1 MPIFTKTLSLIRET
15 DKYSEKSKL
24 LTFLLHNLKQK
35 KMVLPPES
43 KAEFSSFIFDEIEHL
58 IHLIPTIESYKE
70 KDFLFEY
77 EYHLQNAI
85 MVCFRCADE
94 LSEEQRSSID
104 TLLEIM
110 SKERFLE
117 NMVDEIFAKKKY
129 DEESIKY
136 LIAMTGLTKD
146 EYHKGKLYQGL
157 LHYQRNLLKI
167 PEDRRDL
174 IGAHIQS
181 EMNRYLDNPMTV
193 DTENNLELICDICRY
208 FRKDRFIEPLH
219 KALCLGNMHI
229 RFYAVATLLT
239 FSCDVP
245 VSAVA
250 SLANDMEYAN
260 LTYGLLKRY
269 RKEKLF
275 PADLS
280 TPEYLAQSDLV
291 RWLSYP
297 SELGQ
302 APDDIEYIGKV
313 KKRGTYYIFRFRSN
327 SENLDEETRGQWLIG
342 WSEAK
347 GGTFSNFDLYSNY
360 KQLTNDKTVKY
371 IKKNLL

>member
-1 MPIFTKTLSLIRET
+1 MSIITKTISLIRET
-15 DKYSEKSKL
+15 EKYADKSKL
-24 LTFLLHNLKQK
+24 LSFLLHNLTHK
-35 KMVLPPES
+35 KMVLSPED
-43 KAEFSSFIFDEIEHL
+43 KAEFSSFIFGETEHL
-58 IHLIPTIESYKE
+58 ISLIPTIESYKE

-85 MVCFRCADE
+85 MICYRSADE
-94 LSEEQRSSID
+94 LSDEQRSRID
-104 TLLEIM
+104 TLLEIIE
-110 SKERFLE
+110 KERFLE
-117 NMVDEIFAKKKY
+117 NMIDEIFTKKKY
-129 DEESIKY
+129 DAETIRY
-136 LIAMTGLTKD
+136 MLAMTELAKD

-157 LHYQRNLLKI
+157 LHYQRSILKI
-167 PEDRRDL
+167 PEEIRDL

-181 EMNRYLDNPMTV
+181 EMNRYIENPMTL
-193 DTENNLELICDICRY
+193 DSENNLELICDVCRY
-208 FRKDRFIEPLH
+208 FRKVRFVELLH
-219 KALCLGNMHI
+219 QALWVGNMHI
-229 RFYAVATLLT
+229 RFYAIATLLT

-245 VSAVA
+245 ANIIEA
-250 SLANDMEYAN
+250 LANDMEYAN

-275 PADLS
+275 PSALA

-291 RWLSYP
+291 RWLSHP

-313 KKRGTYYIFRFRSN
+313 KKRGTYYIFRYRSD

-342 WSEAK
+342 WSESK

-360 KQLTNDKTVKY
+360 KQITNDKTVKY

>member
-1 MPIFTKTLSLIRET
+1 MSIFTKTLSLIRET

-24 LTFLLHNLKQK
+24 LAFLLHNLSQK

-43 KAEFSSFIFDEIEHL
+43 KTVFASFIFEEIEHL
-58 IHLIPTIESYKE
+58 ISLIPTIESYKE

-110 SKERFLE
+110 NKERFLE
-117 NMVDEIFAKKKY
+117 NMIDEIFTKKKY
-129 DEESIKY
+129 DEESIRY
-136 LIAMTGLTKD
+136 LIAMTGLAKD
-146 EYHKGKLYQGL
+146 EYHKGKLYQGF
-157 LHYQRNLLKI
+157 LHYQRNLLKV
-167 PEDRRDL
+167 PENLRDL

-181 EMNRYLDNPMTV
+181 EMNRYLETPMTL
-193 DTENNLELICDICRY
+193 DTENNLELICDVCRY
-208 FRKDRFIEPLH
+208 FRKDRFAEPLQ
-219 KALCLGNMHI
+219 KALWIGNTHI
-229 RFYAVATLLT
+229 RFYAIATLLT
-239 FSCDVP
+239 FNCDVP
-245 VSAVA
+245 VSVIEA
-250 SLANDMEYAN
+250 LANDMEYAN

-275 PADLS
+275 PAELS

-313 KKRGTYYIFRFRSN
+313 RKRGTYYIFRFRSN

-360 KQLTNDKTVKY
+360 KQITNDKTVKY

>member
-1 MPIFTKTLSLIRET
+1 MSLFKQTLTLIRET

-24 LTFLLHNLKQK
+24 LSFLLHNLTHRKL
-35 KMVLPPES
+35 VLTPEN
-43 KAEFSSFIFDEIEHL
+43 KAEFSSFLFEEIECL
-58 IHLIPTIESYKE
+58 IRLIPTIENYKE

-77 EYHLQNAI
+77 EYHMQNAI
-85 MVCFRCADE
+85 MICYRSAEE
-94 LSEEQRSSID
+94 LSDEQRSSID

-110 SKERFLE
+110 NKERFLE
-117 NMVDEIFAKKKY
+117 NMIDEIFTKKKY
-129 DEESIKY
+129 DAETIRY
-136 LIAMTGLTKD
+136 MLAMTNLAKE

-157 LHYQRNLLKI
+157 LHYQRSILKL
-167 PEDRRDL
+167 PEETRDL

-181 EMNRYLDNPMTV
+181 EMNRYLEAPMTL
-193 DTENNLELICDICRY
+193 DIENNLELICDVCRY
-208 FRKDRFIEPLH
+208 FRKDRFAELLH
-219 KALCLGNMHI
+219 KAICLGNMHI

-239 FSCDVP
+239 FSCDIPESVI
-245 VSAVA
+245 A

-275 PADLS
+275 PAELS

-291 RWLSYP
+291 RWLSHP

-313 KKRGTYYIFRFRSN
+313 KKRGTYYIFRYRSD

-342 WSEAK
+342 WSESK

-360 KQLTNDKTVKY
+360 KQITNDKTVKY